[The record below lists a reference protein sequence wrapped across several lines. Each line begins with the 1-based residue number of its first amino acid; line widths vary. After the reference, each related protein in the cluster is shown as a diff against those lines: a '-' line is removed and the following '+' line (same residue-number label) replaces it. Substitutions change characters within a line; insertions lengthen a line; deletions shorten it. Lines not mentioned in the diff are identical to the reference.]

1 MPIRPADHRPPRRRR
16 QPAVTVVVAIL
27 AALVVGPA
35 IGTAASAQAP
45 PTSPPSSRPTT
56 STTSSIPAQ
65 VLGGS
70 PDGKELPQIIDPRL
84 DPDLARVSVDNPE
97 FVKALGRYRATERSL
112 ADAVALEQRSVAELV
127 DLAAAED
134 RLVGTLNQSTR
145 RLDKSDARLAE
156 LRTSLQGLAVDDYVR
171 GGSTMASDL
180 NLSIDEATEL
190 RRQRVVVRTVRSTQ
204 LEDARQNTAVV
215 DEMTAVIAE
224 TVAELT
230 EVRDRITSTTATRD
244 QAVADQARLRAQAE
258 RDVQAIADT
267 RLEGNVNDLDFSLVA
282 LDAYYKAAKRM
293 AFLDPTC
300 GIRWTFIAGISRTEG
315 RHGTYGGAEL
325 AADGQVAPP
334 ILGIALDGS
343 NGTASIGDT
352 DGGEYDGDPTT
363 DRAVGP
369 MQFIPS
375 TWVRWAIDGNG
386 DGEIDPQNM
395 YDAAMAAAAYLCH
408 SGPGL
413 DTDEGI
419 RRAAFSYNQSQE
431 YVELVLSR
439 AKDYDTYAL
448 PGVAGTAGR

>member
-1 MPIRPADHRPPRRRR
+1 VLVAAL
-16 QPAVTVVVAIL
+16 AVAL
-27 AALVVGPA
+27 AAVGVNPV
-35 IGTAASAQAP
+35 GAQTP
-45 PTSPPSSRPTT
+45 PTTSAPV
-56 STTSSIPAQ
+56 STTSSVPAQ

-84 DPDLARVSVDNPE
+84 DPDLSRVAVDNPA
-97 FVKALGRYRATERSL
+97 FDRALGRYRATEQAL
-112 ADAVALEQRSVAELV
+112 ADAVALEQRSVAELA
-127 DLAAAED
+127 DLTAAEA

-156 LRTSLQGLAVDDYVR
+156 LRTSLQSLAVDDYIR
-171 GGSTMASDL
+171 GGATMASDL
-180 NLSIDEATEL
+180 NLSIDDATEL

-224 TVAELT
+224 AVAELT
-230 EVRDRITSTTATRD
+230 EVRDRITTTTATRD
-244 QAVADQARLRAQAE
+244 RAVTDQARLRSQAE
-258 RDVQAIADT
+258 LDIQAIADT
-267 RLEGNVNDLDFSLVA
+267 RLEGNVVDQDFSLVA

-293 AFLDPTC
+293 AFLAPSC
-300 GIRWTFIAGISRTEG
+300 RIGWSFIAGISRTEG

-325 AADGQVAPP
+325 AANGQVDPA

-343 NGTASIGDT
+343 NGTADIGDT
-352 DGGEYDGDPTT
+352 DGGEYDGDPGT

-395 YDAAMAAAAYLCH
+395 DDAAMAAAAYLCH

-413 DTDEGI
+413 DADEGI
-419 RRAAFSYNQSQE
+419 RRAAYSYNQSDE

-439 AKDYDTYAL
+439 AKAYAEFRIPGL
-448 PGVAGTAGR
+448 PVATDR